1 MYSLIKTTPTNYTQ
15 LVDSHHKYL
24 NTLNNSDILQIVRYV
39 QGKYM
44 NKSINLSD
52 SILQY
57 IINNS
62 PKLTSSISILRAHLF
77 SSLPKVGSIIH
88 WKRPMSFSMFHPFVL
103 EWLLFRP
110 SFSSYRCI
118 ILLDLP
124 VGFNN
129 CLCISKAS
137 PFLPNSVHFQT
148 FLNKFKSI
156 WRNTKFS
163 KYNKQLENQSE
174 IILGFDSLLYV
185 SKIHKFNTSSVNNV
199 HLFGTGWFPLF
210 INNKSSLYIIHCK
223 IKSNFHSS
231 IIYRT
236 PSCIDYNIK
245 QLRKLAK
252 QQNLS
257 HYSKL
262 SKLQLCKLLR
272 LV

>member
-1 MYSLIKTTPTNYTQ
+1 
-15 LVDSHHKYL
+15 
-24 NTLNNSDILQIVRYV
+24 
-39 QGKYM
+39 
-44 NKSINLSD
+44 
-52 SILQY
+52 
-57 IINNS
+57 
-62 PKLTSSISILRAHLF
+62 
-77 SSLPKVGSIIH
+77 
-88 WKRPMSFSMFHPFVL
+88 MSFSMFHPFVL

-129 CLCISKAS
+129 CLCISKPS
-137 PFLPNSVHFQT
+137 PFLPNSVNFQT
-148 FLNKFKSI
+148 FLNKFKS
-156 WRNTKFS
+156 TKFP

-174 IILGFDSLLYV
+174 IILGSNSFLQV
-185 SKIHKFNTSSVNNV
+185 IKIYKFNSSSINNV
-199 HLFGTGWFPLF
+199 NLFGTGWFPVF
-210 INNKSSLYIIHCK
+210 TNNKSSLYIIHCK
-223 IKSNFHSS
+223 VKSNSHSS

-245 QLRKLAK
+245 QLRNLAK

-272 LV
+272 LVF